1 MEMKKQAMNCAFT
14 AIQEE
19 ELLRECAA
27 FYCSCIVYL
36 CVFLET
42 RK

>member
-1 MEMKKQAMNCAFT
+1 MKKQAMNCAFT

-27 FYCSCIVYL
+27 FYCSSAVYL
-36 CVFLET
+36 WGFLET